1 MNQTFSYGFASDN
14 KDKPSILIGSGPF
27 NSMNEAITSILE
39 EFQQALGCLPPLG
52 HEFGVIENG
61 TFKKYIYK
69 SGDFASTNVGV
80 GIVTSGQSVNLSSEI
95 PDGINGN
102 VGDNETALSTAG
114 AYALAQTIARNNTGI
129 VDIKVGTTSVVS
141 TSTKVATIP
150 IATNNDLGVVQLGYS
165 GSGKNY
171 PVQLSNNK
179 AYVNVPW
186 ENTTY
191 SAATASAA
199 GLMSSEDKTKLNG
212 IATSAE
218 VNQNAFSTVAIDATH
233 SVAASSKTD
242 TLTLAA
248 GTNITLSVDGKTI
261 TINSTGGGT
270 GIPADFIEVLEP
282 GIYNVDANFAVEPI
296 AVATSTSSGGSSGGS
311 SSDLEEKVNRIIA
324 ILGHLYNDVDG
335 DGTFII
341 SE

>member
-1 MNQTFSYGFASDN
+1 MNQTFSYSFASDN

-52 HEFGVIENG
+52 LEFGVIENR

-69 SGDFASTNVGV
+69 SGEFASTNVGI

-114 AYALAQTIARNNTGI
+114 AYALAQTIARGNEGI
-129 VDIKVGTTSVVS
+129 VDVKVGGTSVVS
-141 TSTKVATIP
+141 SNTKTASIP
-150 IATNNDLGVVQLGYS
+150 IATSNDLGVIQIGYS

-191 SAATASAA
+191 SAATASAP
-199 GLMSSEDKTKLNG
+199 GLMSSTDKAKLNG
-212 IATSAE
+212 IADSAE

-248 GTNITLSVDGKTI
+248 GTNITLNVDGKTI
-261 TINSTGGGT
+261 TINSTGGS

-296 AVATSTSSGGSSGGS
+296 AVATSTSSGGSSGGG